1 MDLGSGAR
9 TASLEKKKSSLG
21 DRARIRECGEKGSCS
36 AHTPV
41 WKDGAGSLLTDHR
54 APGRKQ
60 AEPERRA
67 CPEGSRR

>member
-1 MDLGSGAR
+1 MGSGAR
-9 TASLEKKKSSLG
+9 TASLEEKKSSPG
-21 DRARIRECGEKGSCS
+21 EREKRESTEKGSSS

-41 WKDGAGSLLTDHR
+41 WKDGAGSLLTDNR

-67 CPEGSRR
+67 CPEGSRS